1 VSHSSWRR
9 LGAAIGMTLAIAP
22 AAARDDAE
30 ARILGAALRDDRA
43 HRRLAWL
50 TDRIGPRLSGSE
62 NLTRAIVWAE
72 EQMRGDGLERV
83 RTEPVAVPHWER
95 GREIGE
101 IVSPTRHP
109 LALLTLGGSVATAE
123 NGVQASVV
131 VADDLEHL
139 ARLGESVRGKIV
151 LFDKEILRNGGPD
164 GSRGYG
170 SAAALRTRG
179 ASEAARLGA
188 VASLVR
194 SLGTADYRLPHTG
207 AMRYEDGVPRIP
219 SAAIAAEDAELIRR
233 LTTAGQ
239 DVQVSLTLTPT
250 THPDAE
256 SANVVG
262 ELRGRERP
270 EEIVVLACHL
280 DSWDVGTGA
289 IDDGVGCVAVMEAL
303 RILRELEL
311 RPRRT
316 IRAVLFTN
324 EENGLAGAEDYAR
337 RHADELASHVAA
349 IEMDSGAGAPLGFGI
364 TAGEGAEVAL
374 REMAAPLRALGAGE
388 IRKGGGGADISTLAP
403 AGVPQIGL
411 WQDTTTYFDYHHT
424 HADTLD
430 KVDAG
435 ALARSVAAL
444 ALIGYRL
451 AEAETT
457 LPRIPSKAEGAG
469 N

>member
-1 VSHSSWRR
+1 MPDTAAGDARALIAEFLKTRSIWER
-9 LGAAIGMTLAIAP
+9 LRPLTDSIG
-22 AAARDDAE
+22 
-30 ARILGAALRDDRA
+30 ARIAGSDAGARA
-43 HRRLAWL
+43 VAWAK
-50 TDRIGPRLSGSE
+50 RE
-62 NLTRAIVWAE
+62 FE
-72 EQMRGDGLERV
+72 KDGLAV
-83 RTEPVAVPHWER
+83 RLEPVMEPVWVR
-95 GREIGE
+95 GRESAQ
-101 IVSPTRHP
+101 IVAPSLQP
-109 LALLTLGGSVATAE
+109 LAMLGLGRSVGTPSGGITAP
-123 NGVQASVV
+123 VV
-131 VADDLEHL
+131 VVGSFEELSSMGREKVA
-139 ARLGESVRGKIV
+139 GKIV

-239 DVQVSLTLTPT
+239 DVQVSLTLTPI